1 MESRNRLEEIKE
13 DPTQHSQAV
22 RKQVTVLFCDIAN
35 YTERT
40 AAMDPE
46 DLSEEIREFQS
57 ICTRIAETYQGHISN
72 YLGDGIMILFGHP
85 HASEFSPERAVRAGL
100 EMVESIKTNNRS
112 PRWESKKPLAI
123 RIGIATGLVVV
134 GDRAGK
140 KRDQDELIF
149 GNAPNLAA
157 RLQAI
162 AKPNTVVTALRTR
175 RLVGLAF
182 KFKDLGHFD
191 LKGFSQPAS
200 AWQILYERKL
210 QKRSGNILRRNTSTF
225 ISRKKELMLLDR
237 NFDNACY
244 GFSRFIHINGE
255 PGIGKTRLIR
265 TFEKSVTQ
273 PEIHRMRINC
283 SPYYQNS
290 FLRPVSEECQRWL
303 QISESD
309 DLATRQASITWALS
323 IINMDQRD
331 QHLLFTDFLGI
342 PAPSEIEVLDIS
354 PEEKRSRIINILA
367 RVIMEVSKVRPV
379 LLVAEDLHW
388 ADPSTLDL
396 LIELMKQASEERIFG
411 IFTSRNHFKPPW
423 KEPESLSTITLEG
436 LTQVESRR
444 LVESVFENHYLPES
458 LKQNLVHKSDGVPLF
473 LEESCLSA
481 ISHMQ
486 KVADTGNT
494 TVPLDYD
501 VPETLQDSLNA
512 RLDQLGETKSLAQ
525 LASTFGESF
534 AFSTISEIARLNNID
549 ADSGVD
555 LLIGENILVQETVM
569 GEDRFKFRHVMFQ
582 EAAYQSLLIKTRQHY
597 HQQIAEL
604 FLTRDPNFADKHPE
618 LLAHHFSKTEQIPRA
633 IELWLKAGE
642 TAIEK
647 SAFAESIDHLHQGLA
662 LSKSL
667 EPTSSQQHVE
677 LLLLL
682 NLGVSLTARAG
693 YYGYEVT
700 RTYERA
706 VELAQK
712 VGDDREEWT
721 ALYGLWRCQ
730 ISQAE
735 YGKGV
740 RLATVLGT
748 LSETIGDP
756 MLRLTTSGIKGMSRL
771 VDGKLDKADR
781 FIDRAVALYDEVDYK
796 KVGLRFGQDPFVTI
810 QGLGAVTKLLRGEIP
825 QSVKAITRSVDV
837 AREIGHPYTIGE
849 TLKLASMYEQ
859 ISRNM
864 EQLRLYCLEA
874 IDISEQYGF
883 EGVLAT
889 HRIFLAF
896 ADLIRDGNL
905 QQIEIMKDNLILY
918 EQKYGLLFLPYFQGV
933 FAEALLMVE
942 RYEEAFETA
951 NSILQDIDQ
960 SGENWVRP
968 VTLCIKSEAAIK
980 GDLATP
986 TDCKRWYLESLDTA
1000 ARQDSRLMLGRTLKS
1015 HDYFKLDAEAVRGYR
1030 QVAEHGDSSL
1040 LFANHEYIARR
1051 H

>member
-1 MESRNRLEEIKE
+1 MESHDRLESVSSEAS
-13 DPTQHSQAV
+13 QHSQAV

-57 ICTRIAETYQGHISN
+57 ICTRIAESYQGHISN

-85 HASEFSPERAVRAGL
+85 RASEFSPERAVRAGL
-100 EMVESIKTNNRS
+100 EMVEAIIKNNRS
-112 PRWESKKPLAI
+112 PQWQSKIPLAI

-140 KRDQDELIF
+140 QRDQDELIF

-157 RLQAI
+157 RLQDVAE
-162 AKPNTVVTALRTR
+162 PNSVVTALRTR

-191 LKGFSQPAS
+191 LKGFSQPVS
-200 AWQILYERKL
+200 AWQILSERKL
-210 QKRSGNILRRNTSTF
+210 QKRSGNILKRNTSTF
-225 ISRKKELMLLDR
+225 ISRKKELTLLKR
-237 NFDNACY
+237 SFESACY

-265 TFEKSVTQ
+265 TFEKSITQ

-283 SPYYQNS
+283 SPYYKNS
-290 FLRPVSEECQRWL
+290 FLRPVSEECFRWL
-303 QISESD
+303 QISEID
-309 DLATRQASITWALS
+309 DLATRQASISWALT
-323 IINMDQRD
+323 IINLDSYD

-342 PAPSEIEVLDIS
+342 PAPDGVVELDIS
-354 PEEKRSRIINILA
+354 PEEKRQRIIGILA
-367 RVIMEVSKVRPV
+367 RIILEVSKDRPV
-379 LLVAEDLHW
+379 LFVAEDLHW

-396 LIELMKQASEERIFG
+396 LIELMKRASEERIFG
-411 IFTSRNHFKPPW
+411 IFTSRNHFNPPW
-423 KEPESLSTITLEG
+423 EQQESLSTFSLEG

-444 LVESVFENHYLPES
+444 MVESVFENHYLPES

-486 KVADTGNT
+486 KVADNGNSIL
-494 TVPLDYD
+494 PLDYD

-512 RLDQLGETKSLAQ
+512 RLDQLGESKSLAQ

-534 AFSTISEIARLNNID
+534 TFSTISEIARLNGID
-549 ADSGVD
+549 ADKGVD
-555 LLIGENILVQETVM
+555 ALIAENILAQETVL

-582 EAAYQSLLIKTRQHY
+582 DAAYQSLLIKKRQHY

-604 FLTRDPNFADKHPE
+604 FLTRDPNIAEKHPE

-642 TAIEK
+642 IAIEK
-647 SAFAESIDHLHQGLA
+647 SAFAESIDHLNQGLT
-662 LSKSL
+662 LSKSMQA
-667 EPTSSQQHVE
+667 TSTQQHVE
-677 LLLLL
+677 LALLL

-706 VELAQK
+706 VELARK
-712 VGDDREEWT
+712 VGDEREEWT

-740 RLATVLGT
+740 RLATVLST
-748 LSETIGDP
+748 LSEAIGDP
-756 MLRLTTSGIKGMSRL
+756 MLRLTTSGIKGMARL
-771 VDGKLDKADR
+771 VDGKLDKADQ
-781 FIDRAVALYDEVDYK
+781 FIDRAVTLYDQVENK

-810 QGLGAVTKLLRGEIP
+810 QGLGAVTKLLRANIP
-825 QSVKAITRSVDV
+825 ESVEAIKRSLEV

-849 TLKLASMYEQ
+849 TLKLASMYQQ

-864 EQLRLYCLEA
+864 EQLRLHCLEA

-889 HRIFLAF
+889 HRMFLAF
-896 ADLIRDGNL
+896 ADLVRDGDTR
-905 QQIEIMKDNLILY
+905 QIEVMKDNLMLY

-933 FAEALLMVE
+933 YAEALLMIE

-951 NSILQDIDQ
+951 NMILHDIDR

-968 VTLCIKSEAAIK
+968 VTLCIKSEAAVK
-980 GDLATP
+980 GNLATP
-986 TDCKRWYLESLDTA
+986 DESRRWYLESLDTA
-1000 ARQDSRLMLGRTLKS
+1000 AQQDSRLMLGRSLKS
-1015 HDYFKLDAEAVRGYR
+1015 HAYFELDAEAVEGYR
-1030 QVAEHGDSSL
+1030 RLAEYGDSSIL
-1040 LFANHEYIARR
+1040 VANHDYISRR

>member
-1 MESRNRLEEIKE
+1 MESRDRLDRIREE
-13 DPTQHSQAV
+13 TSQHSQAV

-46 DLSEEIREFQS
+46 DLSEEIQEFQS

-72 YLGDGIMILFGHP
+72 YLGDGIMVLFGHP

-100 EMVESIKTNNRS
+100 EMVEAIKTNNQS
-112 PRWESKKPLAI
+112 PEWQDKTPLAI

-134 GDRAGK
+134 GDRAGQ

-157 RLQAI
+157 RLQGI
-162 AKPNTVVTALRTR
+162 AEPNTVVTALRTR

-182 KFKDLGHFD
+182 KFKDLGHFE
-191 LKGFSQPAS
+191 LKGFSQSIS
-200 AWQILYERKL
+200 AWQILSERKL
-210 QKRSGNILRRNTSTF
+210 QKRSGNVLKRNTSTF
-225 ISRKKELMLLDR
+225 ISRKKELMLLNR
-237 NFDNACY
+237 GFDNACF
-244 GFSRFIHINGE
+244 GFSRFVHINGE

-265 TFEKSVTQ
+265 RFEKSITQ

-290 FLRPVSEECQRWL
+290 FLRPVSEECLRWL

-309 DLATRQASITWALS
+309 DLATRQASVSWALS
-323 IINMDQRD
+323 IINLDNRD
-331 QHLLFTDFLGI
+331 QHLLFNDFLGI
-342 PAPSEIEVLDIS
+342 PAPGESKQPDIT
-354 PEEKRSRIINILA
+354 PEEKRRRVIRILTRI
-367 RVIMEVSKVRPV
+367 IMEVSKIRPV
-379 LLVAEDLHW
+379 LVVAEDLHW

-396 LIELMKQASEERIFG
+396 LTELMNRASEERIFG
-411 IFTSRNHFKPPW
+411 IFTSRNHFRPPW
-423 KEPESLSTITLEG
+423 NTTDSLSTITLEG

-444 LVESVFENHYLPES
+444 MVESVFENHYLPES
-458 LKQNLVHKSDGVPLF
+458 LKQGLVHKSDGVPLF

-481 ISHMQ
+481 ISHME
-486 KVADTGNT
+486 KAADSGNSAL
-494 TVPLDYD
+494 PLDYD

-512 RLDQLGETKSLAQ
+512 RLDQLGTAKSLAQ
-525 LASTFGESF
+525 LASTFGEGF
-534 AFSTISEIARLNNID
+534 TFSTISEIARLNNID
-549 ADSGVD
+549 AETGIDS
-555 LLIGENILVQETVM
+555 LLGENILIEDSVM

-642 TAIEK
+642 TAIQK
-647 SAFAESIDHLHQGLA
+647 SAFAESIDHLHQGLS

-667 EPTSSQQHVE
+667 PPSASQQHVE
-677 LLLLL
+677 LSLLL

-740 RLATVLGT
+740 RMATVLGT

-756 MLRLTTSGIKGMSRL
+756 MLRLTTSGIKGMARL

-781 FIDRAVALYDEVDYK
+781 FIDHAVKLYDQVENK

-810 QGLGAVTKLLRGEIP
+810 QGLGAVTKLLRGKIP
-825 QSVKAITRSVDV
+825 ESVEAINRSVSV
-837 AREIGHPYTIGE
+837 ARQIGHPYTIGE

-864 EQLRLYCLEA
+864 EQLRSYCLEA

-889 HRIFLAF
+889 HRMFLAF
-896 ADLIRDGNL
+896 ADLIRDDDAR
-905 QQIEIMKDNLILY
+905 QVDVMKENLILY

-933 FAEALLMVE
+933 LAEAMLMTE

-951 NSILQDIDQ
+951 NLILQDIDQ
-960 SGENWVRP
+960 NGENWVRP

-980 GDLATP
+980 GNLAP
-986 TDCKRWYLESLDTA
+986 PEVSKRWYIESLDTA
-1000 ARQDSRLMLGRTLKS
+1000 AQQDSRLMLGRTLKS
-1015 HDYFKLDAEAVRGYR
+1015 HAYFEIDAESVRGYR
-1030 QVAEHGDSSL
+1030 QLAEHGDPSL
-1040 LFANHEYIARR
+1040 LFANHDYIARR